1 MEDINFAAV
10 AVAALVP
17 MIIGFAY
24 FHPAVLG
31 GAWMKANGFTPESVG
46 KGPNPILYVVALG
59 LSFLLS
65 MWMCGNVTGPGQSTT
80 PDGHS
85 YVTFGHGVV
94 HGVINS
100 IMVLLPVLGTLSIFE
115 KRGWNWVFVNLG
127 YWIVT
132 LAVMG
137 GILSAWR

>member
-1 MEDINFAAV
+1 MELNFLAI

-17 MIIGFAY
+17 LIVGLVY

-31 GAWMKANGFTPESVG
+31 GPWMRVNGFTLESIG

-65 MWMCGNVTGPGQSTT
+65 MFVCINVTGPGQDAA

-85 YVTFGHGVV
+85 YATFGHGTV
-94 HGVINS
+94 HGVMIS
-100 IMVLLPVLGTLSIFE
+100 LLVLLPVLGTMSIFE
-115 KRGWNWVFVNLG
+115 KRGWGWVFTNLG
-127 YWIVT
+127 YWMLT
-132 LAVMG
+132 LAIMG